1 MKEKKQKILQQL
13 QKLRSNHL
21 HLYKI
26 KSFIFLNIVVNP
38 ETAHFEADLEAEL
51 QKTYRRLNIT
61 YEIVKMT
68 GQAFQKNA
76 KYSQIAEISEIK
88 FSKNYIRRFSHRHGI
103 RQDSNKSNLLYKLML
118 KFVIQY

>member
-1 MKEKKQKILQQL
+1 M
-13 QKLRSNHL
+13 
-21 HLYKI
+21 
-26 KSFIFLNIVVNP
+26 FLNIVVNP

-68 GQAFQKNA
+68 GQALQKNA

-88 FSKNYIRRFSHRHGI
+88 FSKNYIRRFSHNFSKIIKNDLLDDRK
-103 RQDSNKSNLLYKLML
+103 KSSFL
-118 KFVIQY
+118 FF

>member
-1 MKEKKQKILQQL
+1 M
-13 QKLRSNHL
+13 
-21 HLYKI
+21 
-26 KSFIFLNIVVNP
+26 FLNIVVNP
-38 ETAHFEADLEAEL
+38 ETAHFEADLKAEL

-68 GQAFQKNA
+68 GQALQKNA

-88 FSKNYIRRFSHRHGI
+88 FSRNYIRRFSLRHGI
-103 RQDSNKSNLLYKLML
+103 TQDSNILNLLYKFML

>member
-1 MKEKKQKILQQL
+1 M
-13 QKLRSNHL
+13 
-21 HLYKI
+21 
-26 KSFIFLNIVVNP
+26 FLNIVVNP

-68 GQAFQKNA
+68 GQALQKNA

-88 FSKNYIRRFSHRHGI
+88 FSKNYIRRFS
-103 RQDSNKSNLLYKLML
+103 SNSILYYTIFQK
-118 KFVIQY
+118 